1 MSAESNKQLVTAY
14 LEAFSAGK
22 FDEFEA
28 KMTEDATWWVAGDFP
43 LSGTKTRAECCEG
56 LRTQLPQVVP
66 GGIQFKLGPFIAEG
80 DRVAIEVESHAKTA
94 SGKTYNNLY
103 HFAIEVQN
111 GKIHRVREYLDTSH
125 ADEVLCQP

>member
-1 MSAESNKQLVTAY
+1 MSADANKKLVTRY

-22 FDEFEA
+22 FDEFESM
-28 KMTEDATWWVAGDFP
+28 MTEDATWWVAGDFP
-43 LSGTKTRAECCEG
+43 LSGTKGRTEFCEG

-66 GGIQFKLGPFIAEG
+66 GGIRFELGACVAEG
-80 DRVAIEVESHAKTA
+80 DRVAIEVESHGKTA
-94 SGKTYNNLY
+94 SDKVYNNLY
-103 HFAIEVQN
+103 HFAIEIQN